1 VIGAAMTA
9 ARNGIAA
16 RMKRVAYM
24 VLDGSWSVFFW
35 GKGGGESVCDGRLRD
50 RDCF

>member
-1 VIGAAMTA
+1 MTA

-24 VLDGSWSVFFW
+24 VLDGSGVFFFW
-35 GKGGGESVCDGRLRD
+35 GKEVVRVFVMGN
-50 RDCF
+50 